1 MSDTTNRNRVL
12 ALGAILVAMGALA
25 TIAYSNIG
33 DNLVYYWTPTELLAA
48 GEKAYGPTIRLGGL
62 VAKGS
67 LVPGQTKP
75 PITFKVVDSPVEG
88 APTVTVTTEEIP
100 PQMFREGIGVV
111 VEGTYD
117 KTGVFKGSRLMVKH
131 DNQYRVPD
139 GGADEWKKSLEG
151 VSQK

>member
-25 TIAYSNIG
+25 FIAFGNIG
-33 DNLVYYWTPTELLAA
+33 ENLVYYWTPTELLAA
-48 GEKAYGPTIRLGGL
+48 GPKAYGPTIRLGGL
-62 VAKGS
+62 VARGS
-67 LVPGQTKP
+67 LAPGQTKP
-75 PITFKVVDSPVEG
+75 PVTFKVVDSPVEG

-117 KTGVFKGSRLMVKH
+117 KSGVFKGSRLMVKH